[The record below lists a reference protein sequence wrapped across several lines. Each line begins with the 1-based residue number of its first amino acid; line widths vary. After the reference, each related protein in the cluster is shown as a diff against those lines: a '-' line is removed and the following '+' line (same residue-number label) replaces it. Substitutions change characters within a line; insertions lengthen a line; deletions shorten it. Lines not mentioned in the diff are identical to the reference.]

1 MNNRILVEFLKTKT
15 YRYSLNESDSE
26 FSSQVPKNDY
36 KGDFVIPG
44 FKSHLNKIQKMES
57 ETELEKDVP
66 DNKFSG
72 DSTLP
77 SAIIDPAGKPD
88 DGTLQSPENRIAEP
102 DFSDISPEEPAGE
115 IPPEQIPQDIVP
127 GDPTS
132 SGMDPMAGG
141 MPGMDPMAG
150 GGMDMFGMPQ
160 PLDPSSIGKVYI
172 LKKIYSRLLSVH
184 SNLSYLG
191 NPKFDEIKEVVNE
204 SLDHFKNIIRNFDQ
218 FKDKLD
224 DIIVL
229 FQKFLVST
237 VNKVEELLEE
247 ESYSEEN

>member
-1 MNNRILVEFLKTKT
+1 MTNRILAEFLKTKT
-15 YRYSLNESDSE
+15 YKYSLNESDSE
-26 FSSQVPKNDY
+26 FSSQVPDNDY

-44 FKSHLNKIQKMES
+44 FENHLNKIQKMED

-66 DNKFSG
+66 DNEFSG
-72 DSTLP
+72 DSTIP
-77 SAIIDPAGKPD
+77 SAVIDPTGNPD
-88 DGTLQSPENRIAEP
+88 DGTLQTPEAPVEP
-102 DFSDISPEEPAGE
+102 DFSDISSEEPVGE
-115 IPPEQIPQDIVP
+115 VPPDQIPPDALP
-127 GDPTS
+127 GDPAA
-132 SGMDPMAGG
+132 GIDPMAGG
-141 MPGMDPMAG
+141 MGGMDPMAAG

-229 FQKFLVST
+229 FQKFLISV

-247 ESYSEEN
+247 ESYSEEK